1 MYEWCSLHQSRAFNF
16 AKIPSNLVRLDE
28 LGPSADTSAKRKS
41 KQVLRLTA
49 VWEIFAH
56 WTSLKEMCKIKFHYF
71 QKNSEPVDL
80 QHKNEFLL
88 YIFIEYTILLCKRRF
103 ATNSANQLESQQFHT
118 PGYYIQRIDFRW
130 NDSTLQCTYQ
140 RPSREVD
147 RGEPPPGICTKTFAN
162 STYPGHIFFGE
173 KSYHYPSPREQNL
186 KGLPN
191 CDVIY
196 CINFNKSLTIN
207 T

>member
-1 MYEWCSLHQSRAFNF
+1 MYEWCSLHQSSTFNF

-28 LGPSADTSAKRKS
+28 LGPSADTSAKRK

-49 VWEIFAH
+49 VWEIFGH
-56 WTSLKEMCKIKFHYF
+56 WTSLKKMCKIKFHYF

-80 QHKNEFLL
+80 QYKNEFLL

-118 PGYYIQRIDFRW
+118 PGYYIQRFDFRW

-147 RGEPPPGICTKTFAN
+147 PGEPPGHLHQDICKFHLPRAYILRRKKLPLSLPQSTKFERT
-162 STYPGHIFFGE
+162 T
-173 KSYHYPSPREQNL
+173 KL
-186 KGLPN
+186 
-191 CDVIY
+191 
-196 CINFNKSLTIN
+196 
-207 T
+207 

>member
-103 ATNSANQLESQQFHT
+103 ATNSANQLESQQLHT
-118 PGYYIQRIDFRW
+118 PYSNDTLMTNRISW
-130 NDSTLQCTYQ
+130 NIAFSNWYNKHILACRVHSNAERITPVT
-140 RPSREVD
+140 
-147 RGEPPPGICTKTFAN
+147 RGGARKVPGI
-162 STYPGHIFFGE
+162 IFL
-173 KSYHYPSPREQNL
+173 S
-186 KGLPN
+186 
-191 CDVIY
+191 
-196 CINFNKSLTIN
+196 
-207 T
+207 